1 MLHSPAALLSPRD
14 VSQGLRLKNPSAQ
27 GGQGGFGLQD
37 EMGDSS
43 DREFTGIEMRGAQE
57 H

>member
-14 VSQGLRLKNPSAQ
+14 VSQGPCLKNPSAQ

-37 EMGDSS
+37 EMGGSS
-43 DREFTGIEMRGAQE
+43 DREFTGIEMGGAQE